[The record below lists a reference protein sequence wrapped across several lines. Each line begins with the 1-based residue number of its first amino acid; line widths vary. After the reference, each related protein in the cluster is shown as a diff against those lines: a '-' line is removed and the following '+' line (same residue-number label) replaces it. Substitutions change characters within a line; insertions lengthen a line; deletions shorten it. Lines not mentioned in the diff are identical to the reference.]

1 MRGGILKIV
10 VVQMR
15 FDPRLSMGWKRADAL
30 VHALLRPTMDR
41 FVVYIYSV
49 GVGGIIKIVV
59 VHRHYDPRSSTGWER
74 ADALVQA
81 LLRPTMDRLVVHI

>member
-15 FDPRLSMGWKRADAL
+15 FDPRSSMG
-30 VHALLRPTMDR
+30 
-41 FVVYIYSV
+41 S
-49 GVGGIIKIVV
+49 
-59 VHRHYDPRSSTGWER
+59 ER

-81 LLRPTMDRLVVHI
+81 LLRPTMGRLMVYI